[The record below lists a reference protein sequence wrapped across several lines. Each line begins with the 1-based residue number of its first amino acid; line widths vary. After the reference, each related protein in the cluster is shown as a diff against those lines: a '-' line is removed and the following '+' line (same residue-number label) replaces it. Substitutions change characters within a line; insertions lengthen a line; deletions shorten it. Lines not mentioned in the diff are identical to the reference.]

1 MSKTY
6 YSLFKKTED
15 GGYEVSFPDIF
26 GGVTCG
32 DNFDDAV
39 FMAKDLLKLML
50 KDAPGQCS
58 EASSKEKLEKL
69 FPEYQIVEITV
80 EL

>member
-1 MSKTY
+1 MKKTY
-6 YSLFKKTED
+6 YALFKKAKE
-15 GGYEVSFPDIF
+15 GGYEVQFPDVF

-32 DNFDDAV
+32 DDFEDAKR
-39 FMAKDLLKLML
+39 MAEDLLKLML
-50 KDAPGQCS
+50 REASGQCQEPS
-58 EASSKEKLEKL
+58 PKEKLQEL